1 MIVLLYKI
9 YMSNRWP
16 RWRHRNDLTVSSSQ
30 SYSQNNGV

>member
-16 RWRHRNDLTVSSSQ
+16 R
-30 SYSQNNGV
+30 